1 MLRYCC
7 YHKKYFGYR
16 KFIGYKNPIENTSE
30 TDTICWLCN
39 IIERIE
45 GVVHSVIQKFKFR
58 LRGMK

>member
-16 KFIGYKNPIENTSE
+16 KFIGFKNPMENTSE

-45 GVVHSVIQKFKFR
+45 EVVHSVIQKFKFR
-58 LRGMK
+58 LGERK